1 MASAEKLPSG
11 RYRGVYRDA
20 SGKRRTVKGTFPGK
34 RAAVNAAIEAQAE
47 SRKKDWR
54 SPDARKRTWGE
65 WVDEWWTTRDIED
78 STAQRQLTQRVKH
91 MDPQW
96 GGVPLEDITRQDVRA
111 WAVSLM
117 KERGLAR
124 GSVQK
129 LTLMLS
135 ASFNAAID
143 ARIVDYN
150 PAARLGLGEVKSTH
164 MRFLSSDEAIALRDA
179 MTDDVDRA
187 IMSTLLGAGLRWGEV
202 NGLQVGRVSL
212 SRREIIVADVWDSV
226 GRRLKEYP
234 KDRRQRP
241 VPITDA
247 LAERLEPII
256 AGRTTGFVFE
266 KNGYRLDY
274 ANWRKKSW
282 LPAVGLSGVG
292 QMRLHDCR
300 HTYASFLAA
309 AGFSLLE
316 IGQLL
321 GHEDPS
327 TTQIYA
333 HLVNAN
339 AERVRA
345 ALPAV

>member
-202 NGLQVGRVSL
+202 NGLQAGRVSL

-226 GRRLKEYP
+226 GRRLKE
-234 KDRRQRP
+234 
-241 VPITDA
+241 
-247 LAERLEPII
+247 
-256 AGRTTGFVFE
+256 
-266 KNGYRLDY
+266 
-274 ANWRKKSW
+274 SW